1 MVMPPRF
8 GKMRLAFATACAV
21 SRTAAIGLVNAATT
35 AALLSAGTSLTF
47 TPRRQMCEPW
57 FPMYENSATVFLII
71 SRETVMFH
79 CQLSGGLKFS
89 STALKPVLLLTPTM
103 AFFNPGFIVSRLR
116 KVGSSL
122 NFEAPSPPQLE
133 FTVVVHGG
141 LADNRSTSSI
151 TFERLMKRP
160 NPART
165 AVLPSPLTSQATPTR
180 GWNPLL
186 YGCHSERPNPAWPG
200 FTKPLRGFFP
210 SYNRG
215 M

>member
-1 MVMPPRF
+1 MGPRF
-8 GKMRLAFATACAV
+8 GKRRLASATACV
-21 SRTAAIGLVNAATT
+21 CAATT
-35 AALLSAGTSLTF
+35 TALFSGGTSLKC
-47 TPRRQMCEPW
+47 TPRRQMWEPW
-57 FPMYENSATVFLII
+57 LPMYETSATVFLII
-71 SRETVMFH
+71 SRDTVMFH

-89 STALKPVLLLTPTM
+89 STAAKPVLLLTPAT
-103 AFFNPGFIVSRLR
+103 AFFKPGLMVSRLR

-122 NFEAPSPPQLE
+122 SFEFPSPPQLE
-133 FTVVVHGG
+133 LTTVVQGG
-141 LADNRSTSSI
+141 LPDKRKTSSI

-180 GWNPLL
+180 GWKPLL
-186 YGCHSERPNPAWPG
+186 YGCHSERPNPASLG
-200 FTKPLRGFFP
+200 FTKPLSGWTP

>member
-21 SRTAAIGLVNAATT
+21 SRTAAIGLVHAATT

-57 FPMYENSATVFLII
+57 FPMYATSATVFLIL

-89 STALKPVLLLTPTM
+89 STALKAVLLLTPAM
-103 AFFNPGFIVSRLR
+103 AFFKPGPIVSRLR

-122 NFEAPSPPQLE
+122 SLEFPSPPQLE
-133 FTVVVHGG
+133 LTTVVQGG
-141 LADNRSTSSI
+141 LPDKRKTSSI

-165 AVLPSPLTSQATPTR
+165 AVLPSPFKSQATPTR
-180 GWNPLL
+180 GWKPLL

-200 FTKPLRGFFP
+200 FTKPLSGCTP